1 MKPLGL
7 FALVIAASL
16 ACSEAPPSA
25 PAPAA
30 KPILLEYYSIGET

>member
-7 FALVIAASL
+7 FALVVVASL
-16 ACSEAPPSA
+16 ACSEAPPPA

-30 KPILLEYYSIGET
+30 KPIRMEYYSIGET